1 MERDCF
7 EEIVRILEPYKRPG
21 QTIHRGTEINSEFE
35 LDSLAMM
42 NLLLEIEDRFDI
54 SIPLNVIPELRTVGD
69 LAEVVQEY
77 REER

>member
-7 EEIVRILEPYKRPG
+7 DEIVRVLEPFKKPG
-21 QTIHRGTEINSEFE
+21 QTIVPSTEINSEFD

-69 LAEVVQEY
+69 LAKVVQELQ
-77 REER
+77 EDA